1 MKETNI
7 DRKRIWRRKRKECR
21 RIFGNEKKK
30 NKRGK
35 NRDKSLSI
43 SFVLKDPLDGQHPCI
58 IGVIHL
64 PVPEQ

>member
-1 MKETNI
+1 MIGNVYGDVREKNVGEFLET
-7 DRKRIWRRKRKECR
+7 R
-21 RIFGNEKKK
+21 KKK